1 MSSENFKYTIRDA
14 VIYKEEAI
22 KVIVDKLKSD
32 KPLNIIDPETREE
45 IVLNDSCRS
54 MLLDY
59 FKKLLLDL

>member
-14 VIYKEEAI
+14 VIYTEESI
-22 KVIVDKLKSD
+22 KVIVDKLKSN
-32 KPLNIIDPETREE
+32 KVLNIIDPETKEE